1 MIYFFQLLAASIAMS
16 PPAFFTRPIFFCS
29 IFDVKSSTNGK
40 VQKRREKS
48 QTKLAVDTVTC
59 HENLC
64 EGVREEAFA
73 LSHVLGAHHFRVE
86 NILKKVHTVT
96 HTQIHTNVP
105 FWQYLQLLVHFKGF

>member
-1 MIYFFQLLAASIAMS
+1 MS
-16 PPAFFTRPIFFCS
+16 PPAYFTRPISSCS
-29 IFDVKSSTNGK
+29 IFDVKSPTNVK

-86 NILKKVHTVT
+86 NILKKVHTVA
-96 HTQIHTNVP
+96 HTQIHTNTP
-105 FWQYLQLLVHFKGF
+105 FLAVCAIVSPL